1 MNYPPVTFD
10 SFTPAELS
18 NNAKIVMTRRICAKD
33 EHGDPIE
40 TPDEVFRRVATDIAR
55 AEGTEGT
62 YSLWA
67 NRFYQLMASL
77 KFLPNSPTLVNAGRD
92 MQQLSACF
100 VLPVPDSIEGI
111 FETVKQTAM
120 IHKSGGGTGFSFSRL
135 RPAGS
140 RVGSTMGVAS
150 GPVSFMRVFDAAT
163 EAIKQGGTRRGA
175 NMGVLS
181 IEHPDIR
188 EFIQCKADLTSF
200 QNFNISVAVTDAF
213 MTKLNTGDREAQ
225 ELWELIALNAWKS
238 GDPGLIFIDTVNS
251 SPGSNPVPQL
261 GPIEASNP
269 CGEQMLYAN
278 DSCNLGSLD
287 VSKYYNPGILYSFD
301 YDQFQAD
308 IKVAVRFLDNVVTQC
323 NYPTPAIQATSRS
336 LRRIGLGIMG
346 WADLLIK
353 MGIVYGSDESIKLAI
368 NLGKFLSNEARAAS
382 VYLGGVK
389 GHSILWGSDMRNCS
403 VTTIAPTGTISIIA
417 GCSSGIEPLFAFDF
431 TRSHYLDKDDPS
443 KRTELNETY
452 QRDPSTDAAVF
463 VSAHDVNP
471 FDHLMMQAAFQKNI
485 DNAVSKTINL
495 PNHATPQLISSIYKE
510 AYGLGCKGITVYRDG
525 CKSNQVLSTEH
536 TYNSSIT
543 DGIVQGPP
551 SYVNL
556 NGDPTFGEVIGGRP
570 PAQDTRNRLPDERQ
584 SITHRF
590 QVGEQEGYITV
601 GMYPDGRPGELFI
614 TASKSGSTTS
624 GLYDAL
630 GRAVSIMLQHGVDI
644 AAICK
649 SMGGARFEPAGMT
662 NNPNIPTASS
672 VTDYVFRWIE
682 HKFLKGGQHPV
693 VFLQPVEETYKY
705 FVPEPEW
712 LGKPPSGD
720 LCPECGGILN
730 HTEGCAQCP
739 LCFYSRC

>member
-1 MNYPPVTFD
+1 MNYPPVTFG
-10 SFTPAELS
+10 SFTPAKLS

-62 YSLWA
+62 YNLWA

-225 ELWELIALNAWKS
+225 ELWDLIALNAWKS
-238 GDPGLIFIDTVNS
+238 GDPGLIFIDTVNK

-323 NYPTPAIQATSRS
+323 NYPTLAIQDTSRS

-353 MGIVYGSDESIKLAI
+353 MGIVYGSDESIKLANI
-368 NLGKFLSNEARAAS
+368 LGKFLSNEARAAS
-382 VYLGGVK
+382 AYLGGVK
-389 GHSILWGSDMRNCS
+389 GHSILWGSNMRNCS

-417 GCSSGIEPLFAFDF
+417 GCSSGIEPLFAFEF

-452 QRDPSTDAAVF
+452 QRDPGTDAAVF

-471 FDHLMMQAAFQKNI
+471 FDHLMMQAVFQENI

-495 PNHATPQLISSIYKE
+495 PNSATPQLISSIYKE

-536 TYNSSIT
+536 TYNASDST
-543 DGIVQGPP
+543 LTSMTNQYT
-551 SYVNL
+551 SANL
-556 NGDPTFGEVIGGRP
+556 NGDPTFGEVIGGRTAP
-570 PAQDTRNRLPDERQ
+570 SLQGVTGRLPDERQ

-590 QVGEQEGYITV
+590 QVGEQKGYITV

-630 GRAVSIMLQHGVDI
+630 GRAVSIMLQHGVGT

-682 HKFLKGGQHPV
+682 HKFLSNEPV
-693 VFLQPVEETYKY
+693 VFLQPVLPQPE
-705 FVPEPEW
+705 PEPEW
-712 LGKPPSGD
+712 PTYLKKSGD
-720 LCPECGGILN
+720 LCPECGGMLN